1 LVRLN
6 ALKKRQQKEIGRFVE
21 KEKVRGEI
29 QEKVRKRE
37 MRWLL
42 KNKMVDLLLDSWR
55 GVRERSWKDEE
66 NMRRKFKSKDL

>member
-29 QEKVRKRE
+29 QEKVRY
-37 MRWLL
+37 
-42 KNKMVDLLLDSWR
+42 
-55 GVRERSWKDEE
+55 ER
-66 NMRRKFKSKDL
+66 